1 MRYGRRVHDD
11 RELAERRIAR
21 ELWER
26 VLPLVHTERLSLQVE
41 AGPTPDEMSPFAV
54 GDEWGAPWGSTWFR
68 LAGVAPTAWLQRGR
82 ATRIEAVIDL
92 GFDRSPAGFQA
103 EGLVVERRDDGSVR
117 PLQGIH
123 PRRTNFVIE
132 EAAAPIELLVEAA
145 SNPTFPQFAPSQQG
159 LPETASTDPIY
170 RFRTADLVLVDV
182 ETEALVHDLDV
193 LDATMRSLTLDDPR
207 RAKLRHS
214 IISAL
219 DAVPDVAAARQL
231 LAAHL
236 EPSEGGE
243 RRHRIIATGHAHI
256 DTAWLWPIRETVR
269 KCTRTFSSAVALMDD
284 DPSYRFTCSQA
295 QQYAWIEER
304 HPELFERIR
313 EKVAGGQWLPVGGM
327 WVEADMN
334 LPSGESLAR
343 QIVYGQRYFTEKLGA
358 PSREV
363 WIPDVFGY
371 PAGLPQ
377 LFRAGGMDR
386 FITQKLSWNKQNRF
400 PHHTFRWEGLDGSQV
415 LTHFPPVD
423 TYNAEITPGEIAH
436 SIRSFKEHAWSD
448 VSLMPFG
455 HGDGGGGPTREMLE
469 RAHRVAAIDPNMS
482 LEIGSTDDFFSAVE
496 REAVRGA
503 DVPVWRGELYFEMH
517 RGTLTSQI
525 RTKLGNRKCERLLF
539 EAELWEATLGERRD
553 LVGLE
558 ARPIAE
564 IWPDVLTQQFH
575 DILPGSSIAWV
586 HRDAELVF
594 LGAALELTNRIG
606 TTLAPLSPAPVTVHN
621 AAGVEFSGVWI
632 HDAGFPA
639 VDPDLW
645 GEHGLLPG
653 LPTPLPDLL
662 ASSLHQRVGR
672 SEFAVAIDVPAFGN
686 AALEPREVNDRVV
699 VTDCSMTNGQL
710 AVRWNKHG
718 DLTSIIDIASQREL
732 IPQGERA
739 AVLELGRDQPVE
751 YDAWDL
757 ESWTREQSRAVG
769 GGVVTI
775 EADGPLVGRVHVTRG
790 FGPSLVV
797 TTYELRAESRQL
809 DIDLHID
816 WHHDEHLLSMAFPFD
831 VRADTAACDVQF
843 GVTHRPTHPS
853 SPWDAA
859 KFEVCAHR
867 YVSLAEPSFGVAV
880 LNDARYGH
888 AIFDGA
894 IRVSLARAAK
904 YPDPDADHGHH
915 RVKLAVR
922 PHDGDLADVRAAA
935 ELLNRPLDLT
945 VIDNTVIGDG
955 DVGGRADGF
964 AEPQQPVITIVGT
977 DGGPALGVEVDA
989 IKLADDAPDEGGGD
1003 LILRLHEAVGDRTR
1017 ITVRGRHRIGA
1028 AWSCDLMEARQRAY
1042 EVGDGVVSLALRP
1055 FEIVTLRLTQVNDWD
1070 GRG

>member
-1 MRYGRRVHDD
+1 MHDD

-26 VLPLVHTERLSLQVE
+26 VMPLVHTEQVALTVE
-41 AGPTPDEMSPFAV
+41 AGSDPDDLSPFSV
-54 GDEWGAPWGSTWFR
+54 GDEWGEPWGTTWFR
-68 LAGVAPTAWLQRGR
+68 LTGEVPGDWPARRRT
-82 ATRIEAVIDL
+82 TRVEAVIDL
-92 GFDRSPAGFQA
+92 GFTLDPPGFQA
-103 EGLVVERRDDGSVR
+103 EGLVVQRRRDGSCR

-123 PRRTNFVIE
+123 PRRTNFVITDPS
-132 EAAAPIELLVEAA
+132 APVELLVEAA
-145 SNPTFPQFAPSQQG
+145 SNPTFPQFVPSVQG
-159 LPETASTDPIY
+159 LPETASADPIY
-170 RFRTADLVLVDV
+170 RLRTAEIVLVDV

-193 LDATMRSLTLDDPR
+193 LDAIMRSLPIDDAR
-207 RAKLRHS
+207 RAKVRHA
-214 IISAL
+214 IVAAL
-219 DAVPDVAAARQL
+219 DAMPDIDAARRT

-236 EPSEGGE
+236 APVDGAE

-284 DPSYRFTCSQA
+284 DPTYRFTCSQA

-304 HPELFERIR
+304 HPDLFERIT
-313 EKVAGGQWLPVGGM
+313 EKVAAGQWLPVGGM

-343 QIVYGQRYFTEKLGA
+343 QIVYGQRYFTEKFGA

-377 LFRAGGMDR
+377 LFTAGGMDR
-386 FITQKLSWNKQNRF
+386 FVTQKLSWNKQNRF

-436 SIRSFKEHAWSD
+436 SVRSFKEHVWSD

-469 RAHRVAAIDPNMS
+469 RAHRLAAIDPAVS
-482 LEIGSTDDFFSAVE
+482 LEIGSPDDFFDAVE
-496 REAVRGA
+496 HEALHGA
-503 DVPVWRGELYFEMH
+503 AVPVWRGELYFETH

-525 RTKLGNRKCERLLF
+525 NTKLGNRRCERELF
-539 EAELWEATLGERRD
+539 RAELWEATAGTRLSGE
-553 LVGLE
+553 VLE
-558 ARPIAE
+558 RAGSRPIAD

-586 HRDAELVF
+586 HREAELVL
-594 LGAALELTNRIG
+594 LGAYVELRNHGVVSRSAILPAG
-606 TTLAPLSPAPVTVHN
+606 TSIVN
-621 AAGVEFSGVWI
+621 GSGVAHEGVVVI
-632 HDAGFPA
+632 PAGHVDAA
-639 VDPDLW
+639 ASDLV
-645 GEHGLLPG
+645 
-653 LPTPLPDLL
+653 
-662 ASSLHQRVGR
+662 QRVGDDR
-672 SEFAVAIDVPAFGN
+672 CAVAVDVPAFGV
-686 AALEPREVNDRVV
+686 ATLELRDVADRVV
-699 VTDCSMTNGQL
+699 VTDCSMTNGHL
-710 AVRWNKHG
+710 VVRWNQHG
-718 DLTSIIDIASQREL
+718 DVTSIIDIASQREL
-732 IPQGERA
+732 VPTGERA

-757 ESWTREQSRAVG
+757 ESWTREQSRAIP

-775 EADGPLVGRVHVTRG
+775 DADGPLLGRVRVRRE
-790 FGPSLVV
+790 FGPSTVV
-797 TTYELRAESRQL
+797 ATYELRAESRQL
-809 DIDLHID
+809 DIDLEIE

-843 GVTHRPTHPS
+843 GVVHRPTHPS

-880 LNDARYGH
+880 LNDGRFGH
-888 AIFDGA
+888 AVFAGA

-904 YPDPDADHGHH
+904 YPDPDADQGHH
-915 RVKLAVR
+915 RVRLAVR

-935 ELLNRPLDLT
+935 ELLNRPLDVS
-945 VIDNTVIGDG
+945 VIAGEAGTGAGKVP
-955 DVGGRADGF
+955 
-964 AEPQQPVITIVGT
+964 EPILAIVGAN
-977 DGGPALGVEVDA
+977 GEPALGVEVDA
-989 IKLADDAPDEGGGD
+989 IKLADDGPHTAAGD
-1003 LILRLHEAVGDRTR
+1003 LIVRLHEAVGDRTR
-1017 ITVRGRHRIGA
+1017 VTLRTPRRIGA
-1028 AWSCDLMEARQRAY
+1028 AWSCDLMETPQRGH
-1042 EVGDGVVSLALRP
+1042 EVGDGVLSLTLRP
-1055 FEIVTLRLTQVNDWD
+1055 FEIVTLRLRQTGDWD
-1070 GRG
+1070 GRSA